1 MGRLNGKTAIVSGA
15 ARGIGAKTAAALAAE
30 GANVVVTDRLAEVG
44 EATVAAINQA
54 GGSAAFMAH
63 DVTDEADW
71 ARVVDDTVA
80 RFGGLQV
87 LVNNAGVFLEKT
99 IEEMTVEEWR
109 RLSAVNLEGV
119 FLGTKQAVRAMKLSC
134 PPGGPSASIVN
145 LSSIAGIIGSPWSSA
160 YSMSKGGVRLFT
172 KSAALEFA
180 QLGYNVR
187 VNSVHPGIINTDM
200 MHEVAHKWQTI
211 NQKNDFDA
219 AWAAL
224 SKRQPIGRMGLPDE
238 IAKGIVFLASD
249 DSSLMNG
256 AELVLDGGITAE

>member
-1 MGRLNGKTAIVSGA
+1 MGKLDGRTAIVSGS
-15 ARGIGAKTAAALAAE
+15 ARGIGAKTAKALAAE
-30 GANVVVTDRLAEVG
+30 GANIVVTDRLEDVGRATVG
-44 EATVAAINQA
+44 EIEEAGAAA
-54 GGSAAFMAH
+54 LFVVH
-63 DVTDEADW
+63 DVTSEESW
-71 ARVVDDTVA
+71 AKVMGETVS
-80 RFGGLQV
+80 RFGGLHI

-109 RLSAVNLEGV
+109 WLSGVNLEGV
-119 FLGTKQAVRAMKLSC
+119 FLGTKHAIQPMRESC
-134 PPGGPSASIVN
+134 PPGGPAGSIVN
-145 LSSIAGIIGSPWSSA
+145 LSSIAGIVGSPWSSA

-180 QLGYNVR
+180 KLGYNIR

-200 MHEVAHKWQTI
+200 MHEVAHKWQTM

-219 AWAAL
+219 AWEAL
-224 SKRQPIGRMGLPDE
+224 SQRQPIGRMGLPDE

>member
-1 MGRLNGKTAIVSGA
+1 MGRLDGKTAIVSGA
-15 ARGIGAKTAAALAAE
+15 ARGIGAKTAHALAAE
-30 GANVVVTDRLAEVG
+30 GANVVITDRLEEVG
-44 EATVAAINQA
+44 EATVAEINGA
-54 GGSAAFMAH
+54 GGTAAFMAH
-63 DVTDEADW
+63 DVTSEEDW

-109 RLSAVNLEGV
+109 KLSAVNLEGV
-119 FLGTKQAVRAMKLSC
+119 FLGTKQAVRAMKESC

-219 AWAAL
+219 AWEAL
-224 SKRQPIGRMGLPDE
+224 TKRQPIGRMGQAEE

-256 AELVLDGGITAE
+256 AELILDGGITAE